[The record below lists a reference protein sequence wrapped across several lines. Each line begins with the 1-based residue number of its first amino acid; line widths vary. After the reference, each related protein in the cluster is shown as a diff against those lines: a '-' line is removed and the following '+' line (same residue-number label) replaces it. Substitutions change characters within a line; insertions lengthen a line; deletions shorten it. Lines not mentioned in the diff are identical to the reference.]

1 MPNLDFLAPIT
12 AFLVAV
18 AGLLKAIVE
27 VLKALKELKL
37 STKFLKYLVVT
48 ATQIVPTGIVI
59 WYFMY
64 WAAENSGR
72 LTEPVVFLLLVAEL
86 TLLISLYELLWG
98 VWFYPGLKSLLEKR
112 EQNGSPP
119 PVNKS
124 IRRRQQAEAK
134 HRIAK

>member
-27 VLKALKELKL
+27 VLKVVEKWKL
-37 STKFLKYLVVT
+37 STKHLTYLVVI
-48 ATQIVPTGIVI
+48 ATQIFPTGMVI

-86 TLLISLYELLWG
+86 TILVSLYELLWG
-98 VWFYPGLKSLLEKR
+98 VWFYPRLKSLLVKR
-112 EQNGSPP
+112 TQNGSPP
-119 PVNKS
+119 PVNKP
-124 IRRRQQAEAK
+124 I
-134 HRIAK
+134 